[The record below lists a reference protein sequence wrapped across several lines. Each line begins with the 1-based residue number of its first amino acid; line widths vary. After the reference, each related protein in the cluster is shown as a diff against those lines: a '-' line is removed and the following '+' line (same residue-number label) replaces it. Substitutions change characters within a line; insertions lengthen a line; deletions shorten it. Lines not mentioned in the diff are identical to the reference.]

1 MFVYDVAVIGAGPVG
16 SRTAE
21 LIAKRGYKVA
31 LLEKNADVGL
41 PVQCT
46 GLVSSRLAD
55 IVSGMP
61 DNVVLNRVNRAR
73 LFATSTGFEL
83 KSKRPFLV
91 VDREK
96 LDKFLFL
103 RARQAGAS
111 AETGIL
117 FREFE
122 RSRAGEDEFLTLLTS
137 KGKVQARLL
146 IGADGPLSTVA
157 VRAGLERP
165 ANMLIGMQ
173 MTVQGEFDPD
183 AVELIYSRELTPD
196 FFGWVVP
203 LNEKQARIGVA
214 ARHNPLAGLKTL
226 IEKRTGGAVKADDV
240 KPDVAGKINFGLMER
255 TSAERVM
262 VVGDAA
268 CQVKPFSGGGVVY
281 GLLGAGF
288 CANAALKALKAG
300 DFSAE
305 FLRQEYDSAWKA
317 HLAGPIKRGLLY
329 RRILLGSDRRMNALF
344 GIGKLG
350 RPVIEG
356 FDADLL

>member
-1 MFVYDVAVIGAGPVG
+1 MYDVAVIGAGPVG
-16 SRTAE
+16 SRTAG

-31 LLEKNADVGL
+31 IIEKNAEIGL
-41 PVQCT
+41 PVRCT
-46 GLVSSRLAD
+46 GLVSSRLTD
-55 IVSGMP
+55 IVSDLP
-61 DNVVLNRVNRAR
+61 DNVILNRVSRAR
-73 LFATSTGFEL
+73 FHATSSWFEL
-83 KSKRPFLV
+83 ESKRPFYV
-91 VDREK
+91 VDRER

-111 AETGIL
+111 ADTGIL
-117 FREFE
+117 FKDFE
-122 RSRAGEDEFLTLLTS
+122 RTAGKDEDFLTLHTS

-146 IGADGPLSTVA
+146 VGADGPLSTVA
-157 VRAGLERP
+157 AAAGLERP
-165 ANMLIGMQ
+165 ANMLTGLQ

-183 AVELIYSRELTPD
+183 AVELVFSSELTPD

-203 LNEKQARIGVA
+203 LSEKQARIGVA
-214 ARHNPLAGLKTL
+214 AKQNALARLKTL
-226 IEKRTGGAVKADDV
+226 VEKRAGGIVKAEEV

-281 GLLGAGF
+281 GLLGAGYA
-288 CANAALKALKAG
+288 ANAATKALKSG

-305 FLRQEYDSAWKA
+305 FFKQEYDDKWKA
-317 HLAGPIKRGLLY
+317 HLASPIKRGLLY
-329 RRILLGSDRRMNALF
+329 RRILLGSDRRMNTLF
-344 GIGKLG
+344 GIGKIGKFVL
-350 RPVIEG
+350 EK